1 MNAWAAAVNN
11 LSRRQIQ
18 ANVRLAAAFFVAAS
32 VGAVCAAAFAA
43 MPQGDI
49 SHERLAA
56 ADSLCC
62 SVVCQ
67 LL

>member
-43 MPQGDI
+43 MPQGN
-49 SHERLAA
+49 LT
-56 ADSLCC
+56 
-62 SVVCQ
+62 
-67 LL
+67 